1 MKRLPSSFFDRD
13 TKVVAR
19 ELLGKYL
26 VIRTTKGTIS
36 GKIVETEAYHENDPA
51 SHSYRGKTPRNAPMF
66 GKPGHAYVYFTY
78 GMHWCFNIVTEPDG
92 TAGAVLIRAV
102 EPIQGIDL
110 MRKNRKKQDLR
121 ILTNGPAKLTQAFGI
136 DRKFNG
142 KNLDKGPLG
151 VFTDNKR
158 AHKLKIVHT
167 KRVGISEAKQ
177 ALLRFYI
184 QNNTFV
190 SAI

>member
-1 MKRLPSSFFDRD
+1 MKRLPCSFFDRD

-26 VIRTTKGTIS
+26 VLRTAQGTIS

-51 SHSYRGKTPRNAPMF
+51 SHSYRGKTPRNTPMF

-102 EPIQGIDL
+102 EPVQGIKL
-110 MRKNRKKQDLR
+110 MQANRKKTDLK

-136 DRKFNG
+136 DREFNG
-142 KNLDKGPLG
+142 KDLCHGPLG
-151 VFTDNKR
+151 IYSDQGNSEKF
-158 AHKLKIVHT
+158 KIMRT
-167 KRVGISEAKQ
+167 RRIGISQAEQ
-177 ALLRFYI
+177 ALLRFYV
-184 QNNTFV
+184 QNNLFV
-190 SAI
+190 SVA